1 MSDREGRG
9 EGADEPGQ
17 DAELDENRGPNLKL
31 LYTLIVLALAA
42 AIAIAGMIV
51 LPFYRRR

>member
-1 MSDREGRG
+1 MSDRERRG